1 MTGTIQS
8 EATTERE
15 VLELKWMHN
24 GMKMACKV
32 GGRLP
37 KYFGTEDEPVL
48 SIVENAYCF
57 VIRTQS
63 RGGESGPPVMAGK
76 SDKISLKYA

>member
-1 MTGTIQS
+1 MKTS
-8 EATTERE
+8 SPEVTTERE
-15 VLELKWMHN
+15 VLELKWTHN

-48 SIVENAYCF
+48 SIIEDNIGF
-57 VIRTQS
+57 VIRTRS
-63 RGGESGPPVMAGK
+63 RGGDGGPPVYAGK
-76 SDKISLKYA
+76 PDKISVKYA